1 MNPLTPRETA
11 ELFWLCLE
19 QQRNCVGSW
28 DVFKHIPPV
37 LQVIAPLRRCIT
49 YRSTEKGVRL
59 VRTMRMFDAEAA
71 EKLCA
76 VLDYNLVQSLA
87 SGYKEAQNEFY
98 AAVQRYYE
106 CTLAYQY
113 YA

>member
-1 MNPLTPRETA
+1 MNQLTPREVA
-11 ELFWLCLE
+11 VLYWQCLE
-19 QQRNCVGSW
+19 QQRNCIGSW
-28 DVFKHIPPV
+28 DVFKRIPAV
-37 LQVIAPLRRCIT
+37 LQPIAPVRRCIT
-49 YRSTEKGVRL
+49 YRSPEKGVRL
-59 VRTMRMFDAEAA
+59 MCTMRMFDAEAA

-76 VLDYNLVQSLA
+76 VLEYNLVQSLA